1 MCEPLAY
8 LPFGQQREVPDAQ
21 RRTQATAV
29 KACKEKLRMWPSQVP
44 SFELWAAAT
53 KYERGQPGGGP
64 AFRTMMRL
72 LLVEGDS
79 SAVDTK
85 AKPHVTATLPAGRVG
100 TEWKRDDENVHM
112 HSNATQHTPRTQG
125 KLKTKAAGGF
135 PNGVSSSEGTGFK
148 FEEYDSILK
157 QQTVVVA
164 DGYESRA
171 SIKPLSKVAWAKFC
185 LGLADPAHGNNSSAS
200 AGKHGSHTSFSSAHR
215 SDSKSESCNEVS
227 KRCLSLGNQL
237 ASIFGLYYY
246 KGCDEPANNWM
257 VKQTLGSK
265 VYFIRMRAWNPAY
278 TMKEVDGVRRLLVKE
293 LLNKQALDEEEE
305 NQLTPSM
312 AALPADKRFVG
323 SHEES
328 ETRIS
333 PGFWLPTVAQY
344 NGKPLQPSHVI
355 CQRHRTGAV
364 ASISSALAPWFGKTV
379 RRKPPEH
386 SYAVCRAVSQADPK
400 GNLAANLGESLGD
413 LVMQKTKGDDGI
425 SLGFVAPKAHWLYPH
440 HIEQGSKLEFVPDG
454 VPGNGELQGAGAYQP
469 CPQWHGRYKDT
480 LTGGC
485 MVPNTEESLRE
496 IKKNGLYY
504 VTDLFEKEKARLNQ
518 IRYALNDDA
527 LQYDAEAAQ
536 AVAAMLAGHKS
547 ATNMTP
553 ADELQLDKSE
563 LTVARLRVMAKAVDI
578 ATTTYNSETNKTSLI
593 TKIPLLATLRAHYGV
608 VIGAPD
614 PAEPPAMEPEPDT
627 PPPARPPPA
636 RPPPARRAPPAR
648 PARPAPQRPPSPVPE
663 TSRGRTLR
671 SRANPTAAADD
682 DVIDAEDEAVSDSER
697 PQRNR
702 RRRPTA
708 VAEPE
713 VAPDVA
719 DADDEEDP
727 ENRVAQQH
735 EFITEDT
742 ANTRPTEFEYNDYNQ
757 EVIVVL
763 ENATLN
769 DMETGEENKE
779 PTETTDERFRFESQ
793 SKQPWPHGK
802 LYQTPRIEIVA
813 NDLRS
818 AVGLQNYKRKYGST
832 ANLYVGGRKIAS
844 DLLDRTAKVKMQY
857 GEAHLQ
863 LMKSKLFCSD
873 TTHKEQ
879 MLRILRIYADPGRFG
894 RHASN
899 LDLSAEQKRD
909 GFNFGV
915 ALGAGGQRRKAPSLD
930 CLSAKYKPN
939 SGAKRVLLW
948 KPVFGTPPPSALCKA
963 ILAANSSSG
972 APAVTCQ
979 TRLFVDWYNKKEHRA
994 AGSMTVQEWLST
1006 PWQYNSLPLERHAVM
1021 FRDGECYSEG
1031 CRRCGRPFFEYEWR
1045 YAWTRLSVPGT
1056 AGFTQ
1061 RLWRPDDAFN
1071 RTECAPRPFD
1081 DPCFW
1086 KKPKVSREL
1095 DTRRSSTAPF
1105 ALAEDAPF
1113 EVGGADAQKQ
1123 MNWELY
1129 AFQYGPHAQDK
1140 SALSHEWSV
1149 RKGRKAETQVAEAAK
1164 EGLPVVYRQY
1174 WNHCYSAER
1183 AKAWDGGYPVG
1194 VACRASGANAR
1205 VQAGQQE
1212 YRLARCAK
1220 YGNLCVDCAATLY
1233 AAKRLDRSHEGSK
1246 YAAKSVERKRKERV
1260 RRSAAAVLSEWQTRL
1275 KALKTATG
1283 EWAEGVLTLSPADM
1297 AQLEAVYRIPAADPK
1312 KKNHTLAE
1320 DAQMRQRSKQVAA
1333 AVLPVARAQQA
1344 MPLTAHLDFNAG
1356 EVQFRTMYK
1365 EPPEFYIQ
1373 KHFPWRGMNKA
1384 REVPQDR
1391 DDILEALQLLDQMF
1405 AKPVL
1410 DAAKP
1415 KGKRTS
1421 LAASTFW
1428 TDAEHATAR
1437 TRAAQNV
1444 ALQHMLA
1451 ELHRRYVHLQ
1461 THTEAPVER
1470 FDMNWRKELRNEKVA
1485 DPRAGHA
1492 TEWQNCLVVCTPQP
1506 EKEGATAAQGRRQ
1519 GGSRKFT
1526 TEKVYYHSKD
1536 KTPADG
1542 KLETMWRGDKYVIHR
1557 DGAPVQWRE
1566 RRQSRLFITYSLH
1579 RAITGED
1586 EGRFVL
1592 ARMAAACD
1600 YVFGNET
1607 ELAKLLV
1614 FGYKVVGPPTTGRS
1628 GAAASET
1635 RSVQS
1640 TDAISRGALQVI
1652 EKFRKQDKQDRFY
1665 GNGKKGHEDSSYTSD
1680 TYETHVESVI
1690 VDGGVEIGPQRHL
1703 PHFHVLLTVNH
1714 YSLVTLDYYRMA
1726 AVFEVL
1732 FKGKHETL
1740 KDQFKLY
1747 DSSGGNFFTDN
1758 ENAYVDVRLFPQD
1771 NWNTVIANYVRKSAV
1786 PDVLTALQQTHGA
1799 QQ

>member
-1 MCEPLAY
+1 MSELLAY
-8 LPFGQQREVPDAQ
+8 LPFGQQRVADAQ

-29 KACKEKLRMWPSQVP
+29 KACREKLRMWPSQVP

-72 LLVEGDS
+72 LLVEGAGT
-79 SAVDTK
+79 AVDAK
-85 AKPHVTATLPAGRVG
+85 AKPHVTTTLPAGRVG
-100 TEWKRDDENVHM
+100 TEWKRDDGNVHKS
-112 HSNATQHTPRTQG
+112 SNATQHTPRTQG
-125 KLKTKAAGGF
+125 KLKTTAAGGY

-148 FEEYDSILK
+148 FEEYDSTLQ
-157 QQTVVVA
+157 QQTVVAA

-185 LGLADPAHGNNSSAS
+185 LGLADPAHGNNSKAS
-200 AGKHGSHTSFSSAHR
+200 AGKHGSHTSFSSAHK
-215 SDSKSESCNEVS
+215 SDSKNESCNEVS
-227 KRCLSLGNQL
+227 KECLSLGNQL

-257 VKQTLGSK
+257 VKQTLGGK

-278 TMKEVDGVRRLLVKE
+278 TMKEVDGVRRLLVE
-293 LLNKQALDEEEE
+293 EQLNTTALGEEVE
-305 NQLTPSM
+305 NQLRPNM
-312 AALPADKRFVG
+312 AALGADKRFVG
-323 SHEES
+323 SHKES
-328 ETRIS
+328 DTRIS
-333 PGFWLPTVAQY
+333 PGFWLPTVTQY

-364 ASISSALAPWFGKTV
+364 ASISSALAPWFGKTA
-379 RRKPPEH
+379 RRNPPAK
-386 SYAVCRAVSQADPK
+386 SYAVRRAVSQADPK
-400 GNLAANLGESLGD
+400 GDLAENLRTSLGD
-413 LVMQKTKGDDGI
+413 LVMRKTQGDDGI
-425 SLGFVAPKAHWLYPH
+425 CLGFVAPKAHWLYPH

-454 VPGNGELQGAGAYQP
+454 VPGNGELQGTGAYQP
-469 CPQWHGRYKDT
+469 CPQWHGRYKGT

-496 IKKNGLYY
+496 IKQNGLYY
-504 VTDLFEKEKARLNQ
+504 VTDLFGQEQARLNQ
-518 IRYALNDDA
+518 IRYALGDDA
-527 LQYDAEAAQ
+527 LQYDADAAQ
-536 AVAAMLAGHKS
+536 AVAAMITGHKS
-547 ATNMTP
+547 AANMTP
-553 ADELQLDKSE
+553 ADELKQPSIE
-563 LTVARLRVMAKAVDI
+563 LAVARLRVMAKAVNI
-578 ATTTYNSETNKTSLI
+578 ATETYNSETKQTSLI
-593 TKIPLLATLRAHYGV
+593 RKGPLLATLRAHYGV
-608 VIGAPD
+608 EEETAPD
-614 PAEPPAMEPEPDT
+614 TDAPEPEPPAMEPARP
-627 PPPARPPPA
+627 PPARPPARPPPA
-636 RPPPARRAPPAR
+636 RPP
-648 PARPAPQRPPSPVPE
+648 QRPPSPVPV

-671 SRANPTAAADD
+671 SRANPAAAAD
-682 DVIDAEDEAVSDSER
+682 VIVAEDEAASGSER
-697 PQRNR
+697 PQRSR
-702 RRRPTA
+702 RRAATPI
-708 VAEPE
+708 AEPE
-713 VAPDVA
+713 EAADVA
-719 DADDEEDP
+719 DAEDEEDP
-727 ENRVAQQH
+727 ENRIAQQH

-742 ANTRPTEFEYNDYNQ
+742 ANTRPAEFGYDDYNQ

-769 DMETGEENKE
+769 DMETGEENTD
-779 PTETTDERFRFESQ
+779 PTETVTDERFRFESQ

-802 LYQTPRIEIVA
+802 LYQTPLIEIIA
-813 NDLRS
+813 NDLSS
-818 AVGLQNYKRKYGST
+818 AAGLQSYRRKYGST

-857 GEAHLQ
+857 GEAHLE
-863 LMKSKLFCSD
+863 LIKSKLFCND
-873 TTHKEQ
+873 KTHKEQ
-879 MLRILRIYADPGRFG
+879 MLRILRIYADKGRFG

-915 ALGAGGQRRKAPSLD
+915 AHGAGGQRRKAPSLD

-948 KPVFGTPPPSALCKA
+948 KPVFGTPPPSALCEG
-963 ILAANSSSG
+963 ILAG
-972 APAVTCQ
+972 RVTCQ
-979 TRLFVDWYNKKEHRA
+979 TRLFVDWYNKKEHCA

-1006 PWQYNSLPLERHAVM
+1006 PWHYNSLPLERHAVM

-1061 RLWRPDDAFN
+1061 RLWRPDDAFH

-1095 DTRRSSTAPF
+1095 DTKRSSTTPL
-1105 ALAEDAPF
+1105 ALADDAPND
-1113 EVGGADAQKQ
+1113 VGGADAQKQ

-1140 SALSHEWSV
+1140 SALSHEWSE

-1194 VACRASGANAR
+1194 VACRASGATAR
-1205 VQAGQQE
+1205 VQAGQQD

-1246 YAAKSVERKRKERV
+1246 YAAKSVERQRKKKV
-1260 RRSAAAVLSEWQTRL
+1260 KRSAAEVLSEWQTRL
-1275 KALKTATG
+1275 GALKTATG
-1283 EWAEGVLTLSPADM
+1283 EWAEGVLTLSPDDM
-1297 AQLEAVYRIPAADPK
+1297 AQLEAVYRIPAANPK
-1312 KKNHTLAE
+1312 RKNHTSAE
-1320 DAQMRQRSKQVAA
+1320 NAQMRQQSKQVAA
-1333 AVLPVARAQQA
+1333 AVVPVARAQQA
-1344 MPLTAHLDFNAG
+1344 VPLTAHLDFNAG

-1470 FDMNWRKELRNEKVA
+1470 FDMNWRKELRNEQVA
-1485 DPRAGHA
+1485 DPRPGRA
-1492 TEWQNCLVVCTPQP
+1492 TVWQNCLVVCTPQP
-1506 EKEGATAAQGRRQ
+1506 EKQDETAAQGNRQDRSRR
-1519 GGSRKFT
+1519 FT

-1536 KTPADG
+1536 KTAADG
-1542 KLETMWRGDKYVIHR
+1542 KLETMWRGDKHVIHR

-1579 RAITGED
+1579 RAITSED

-1614 FGYKVVGPPTTGRS
+1614 FGYKVVGPPATGRA
-1628 GAAASET
+1628 GPAAPQ
-1635 RSVQS
+1635 SVVS

-1652 EKFRKQDKQDRFY
+1652 EKFRKQDKQFRFY
-1665 GNGKKGHEDSSYTSD
+1665 GNGSKGHEDSSYTSD

-1726 AVFEVL
+1726 AMFEVL